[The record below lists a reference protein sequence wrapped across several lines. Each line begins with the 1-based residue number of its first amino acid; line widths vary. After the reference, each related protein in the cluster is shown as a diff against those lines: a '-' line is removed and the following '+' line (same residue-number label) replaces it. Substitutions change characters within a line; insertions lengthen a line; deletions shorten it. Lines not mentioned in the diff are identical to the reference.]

1 MPRPVERPPLGDVIR
16 FDAPPYI
23 EVLRLPCTYIRPAA
37 VSLAA
42 ESPDKWFIFKR
53 MNGAARG
60 IRTPDLRIPKP
71 FIALSQ

>member
-1 MPRPVERPPLGDVIR
+1 
-16 FDAPPYI
+16 
-23 EVLRLPCTYIRPAA
+23 LRLPCTIRPAA

-60 IRTPDLRIPKP
+60 IRTPDLRITNAPLYQ
-71 FIALSQ
+71 LSYCGPNANKRGLLQA